1 MTSDTTTNPPVIEDA
16 NTQVTVELLDGKVTT
31 TSIDVARHFGKR
43 HDHVLRDIENLI
55 AQLPPEYLPNFGEAS
70 FEVEQPNGGKVTYPA
85 YRITRDGFTLL
96 AMGFTGKR
104 ALQFKLAYIDAFNRM
119 EEQLAQQKDK
129 ALADA
134 ENNTALAVTMALL
147 NMLDAVR
154 QYPEATPPRPNLYRM
169 LLALLNIE
177 SLEEASPKDWERV
190 PDILQ
195 GLILGELNGKS
206 QAVPALSYSQVGTDL
221 VYRIVQAAHQT
232 EMHLNAIRARQ
243 AAGKP
248 FGDPSALHR
257 LANELAELSRL
268 TRELIAHLAKFAQL
282 GAKSHMH

>member
-1 MTSDTTTNPPVIEDA
+1 MTSDTTTNPPVTEDT
-16 NTQVTVELLDGKVTT
+16 NTQITVELLDGKVTT

-43 HDHVLRDIENLI
+43 HDNVIQAIRNLECSE
-55 AQLPPEYLPNFGEAS
+55 AFRLLNFKETIQVIPGPKGSKRE
-70 FEVEQPNGGKVTYPA
+70 EPA
-85 YRITRDGFTLL
+85 YRMTRDGFTFLC
-96 AMGFTGKR
+96 MGFTGKEAAR
-104 ALQFKLAYIDAFNRM
+104 WKEAYIDAFNRM

>member
-43 HDHVLRDIENLI
+43 HDNVIQAIRNLECSE
-55 AQLPPEYLPNFGEAS
+55 AFRLLNFKETIQVIPGPKGSKRE
-70 FEVEQPNGGKVTYPA
+70 EPA
-85 YRITRDGFTLL
+85 YRI
-96 AMGFTGKR
+96 
-104 ALQFKLAYIDAFNRM
+104 
-119 EEQLAQQKDK
+119 
-129 ALADA
+129 
-134 ENNTALAVTMALL
+134 
-147 NMLDAVR
+147 
-154 QYPEATPPRPNLYRM
+154 
-169 LLALLNIE
+169 
-177 SLEEASPKDWERV
+177 
-190 PDILQ
+190 
-195 GLILGELNGKS
+195 
-206 QAVPALSYSQVGTDL
+206 
-221 VYRIVQAAHQT
+221 VQTAHQT

>member
-1 MTSDTTTNPPVIEDA
+1 MTSDTTTNPPVTEDT
-16 NTQVTVELLDGKVTT
+16 NTQITVELLDGKVTT

-43 HDHVLRDIENLI
+43 HDNVIQAIRNLECSE
-55 AQLPPEYLPNFGEAS
+55 AFRLLNFKETIQVIPGPKGSKRE
-70 FEVEQPNGGKVTYPA
+70 EPA
-85 YRITRDGFTLL
+85 YRMTHDGFTFLC
-96 AMGFTGKR
+96 MGFTGKEAAR
-104 ALQFKLAYIDAFNRM
+104 WKEAYIDAFNRM
-119 EEQLAQQKDK
+119 EQQLSQQKDK

-134 ENNTALAVTMALL
+134 ENNAAMDVAMALL
-147 NMLDAVR
+147 DTLNAVLR
-154 QYPEATPPRPNLYRM
+154 MPVANTRRPNVQGM
-169 LLALLNIE
+169 LLALLNLG
-177 SLEEASPKDWERV
+177 SLQEASPKDWKRV

-195 GLILGELNGKS
+195 GLILGELDAKS
-206 QAVPALSYSQVGTDL
+206 QALPALSYSQVGTDL
-221 VYRIVQAAHQT
+221 VYRIVQTAHQT

-243 AAGKP
+243 AAGEP